1 MPANTTATVITVTKL
16 GWYLWI
22 WTIFAY
28 LNIPDTQL
36 YILSVLMTI
45 DFIFW
50 VTRQFVLDRSEI
62 TSYKAWLGLFKKVST
77 LWLVLSMG
85 LMFKWINLDGRDYIE
100 WILWIFI
107 MAEFYSIVRSVYAIR
122 TGKMLPEYDV
132 ISLTIKK
139 LWDYIIKLID
149 KK

>member
-1 MPANTTATVITVTKL
+1 MSATATTAITATKVW
-16 GWYLWI
+16 WYLWI
-22 WTIFAY
+22 ATLFAF

-36 YILSVLMTI
+36 YILSILMII
-45 DFIFW
+45 DFTFW

-62 TSYKAWLGLFKKVST
+62 TSHRAWLWLFKKVST

-85 LMFKWINLDGRDYIE
+85 LMFKWISLDGKDYIE
-100 WILWIFI
+100 WMLWIFI

-132 ISLTIKK
+132 ISLSIKK
-139 LWDYIIKLID
+139 IWDYIIKLID